1 MLDGV
6 DIHVLTANTE
16 FISEE
21 EAAAMIVDC
30 AVYKEGG
37 RQDGQPGLHEAWEQ
51 SQADGSFVWIGLV
64 EPDQAELDEVGRA
77 FGLHELAI
85 EDAVNAHQRPK
96 LEHYGDSLFM
106 VLKPARFLAADKR
119 VEVGEIL
126 LFLGEHFLVSVR
138 HGAASELSGVRNM
151 IESRPDLMKLGPS
164 SALHGILD
172 KVVDDYRSVV
182 TDLEQQIAEEVE
194 AEVLLPNGNCSP
206 ERIYTLK
213 REVLELHMATQ
224 PLLDP
229 LERLSQGRVGLIDR
243 GIEKYVRDVHDH
255 LVKVVHDQHRCRELL
270 ANAMDLYLSSTSARL
285 NTRVG
290 QLTLVASIFLPLTF
304 LTGFFGMNFAFLINK
319 ITSPLAFGIGLLV
332 MLAAVAAELVI
343 FKVSGFF
350 N

>member
-1 MLDGV
+1 MMERSP
-6 DIHVLTANTE
+6 A
-16 FISEE
+16 
-21 EAAAMIVDC
+21 
-30 AVYKEGG
+30 
-37 RQDGQPGLHEAWEQ
+37 
-51 SQADGSFVWIGLV
+51 
-64 EPDQAELDEVGRA
+64 
-77 FGLHELAI
+77 LA
-85 EDAVNAHQRPK
+85 
-96 LEHYGDSLFM
+96 
-106 VLKPARFLAADKR
+106 
-119 VEVGEIL
+119 
-126 LFLGEHFLVSVR
+126 
-138 HGAASELSGVRNM
+138 
-151 IESRPDLMKLGPS
+151 KLGPS

-172 KVVDDYRSVV
+172 KVVDDYRSVL

-229 LERLSQGRVGLIDR
+229 LERLSQGRVGLIET
-243 GIEKYVRDVHDH
+243 GIEKYMRDVHDH

-290 QLTLVASIFLPLTF
+290 QLTIIASIFLPLTF
-304 LTGFFGMNFAFLINK
+304 LTGFFGMNFAFLISK
-319 ITSPLAFGIGLLV
+319 IASPLAFVLGLCV

-343 FKVSGFF
+343 FKISGFF

>member
-1 MLDGV
+1 
-6 DIHVLTANTE
+6 
-16 FISEE
+16 
-21 EAAAMIVDC
+21 MIVDC
-30 AVYKEGG
+30 AVYGEGG
-37 RQDGQPGLHEAWEQ
+37 RQDGQLGLQEAQER
-51 SQADGSFVWIGLV
+51 SRAEGSFVWIGLF

-85 EDAVNAHQRPK
+85 EDAVTAHQRPK

-106 VLKPARFLAADKR
+106 VLKPARYLDVDRR

-138 HGAASELSGVRNM
+138 HGAASELSGVRST
-151 IESRPDLMKLGPS
+151 IESRPDLIKHGPS

-182 TDLEQQIAEEVE
+182 TDLEQQIADEVE
-194 AEVLLPNGNCSP
+194 AEVLLPNGKCSP
-206 ERIYTLK
+206 ERIYKLK
-213 REVLELHMATQ
+213 REVLELNMATQ

-229 LERLSQGRVGLIDR
+229 LERLSQGRVGLIDKK
-243 GIEKYVRDVHDH
+243 IEKYLRDVHDH

-285 NTRVG
+285 NVRVG
-290 QLTLVASIFLPLTF
+290 QLTLIASIFLPLTF
-304 LTGFFGMNFAFLINK
+304 LTGFFGMNFGFLINK
-319 ITSPLAFGIGLLV
+319 ISSPLAFALGLLV
-332 MLAAVAAELVI
+332 MMAAVAAELAI
-343 FKVSGFF
+343 FKIGGFF

>member
-1 MLDGV
+1 LIGGPLV
-6 DIHVLTANTE
+6 FTLSLIPG
-16 FISEE
+16 E

-37 RQDGQPGLHEAWEQ
+37 RQDGQPGLQEAWEK
-51 SQADGSFVWIGLV
+51 SQADGSFVWIGLF
-64 EPDQAELDEVGRA
+64 EPELAELNEVGRA

-85 EDAVNAHQRPK
+85 EDAVTAHQRPK
-96 LEHYGDSLFM
+96 LEHYGDSLFL
-106 VLKPARFLAADKR
+106 VLKPAHYVDGDKR

-126 LFLGEHFLVSVR
+126 LFVGEHFLVSVR
-138 HGAASELSGVRNM
+138 HGPASELSGVRQTV
-151 IESRPDLMKLGPS
+151 ESRPDLMRLGPG

-172 KVVDDYRSVV
+172 KVVDDYRSVL

-194 AEVLLPNGNCSP
+194 AEVLLPNGSVSP

-213 REVLELHMATQ
+213 RQVLELHMATQ

-229 LERLSQGRVGLIDR
+229 LERLSQGRVGLVDP
-243 GIEKYVRDVHDH
+243 GMEKYMRDVHDH

-285 NTRVG
+285 NVRVG
-290 QLTLVASIFLPLTF
+290 QLTLIASIFLPLTF
-304 LTGFFGMNFAFLINK
+304 LTGFFGMNFGFLVSR
-319 ITSPLAFGIGLLV
+319 ITSPLAFLLGMGL
-332 MLAAVAAELVI
+332 MLLAVAAELAI

-350 N
+350 G